1 MRCQNCGRELRNG
14 ARFCIACGAQHDENG
29 QLVGGGNQAGNQGGN
44 QDYNKTMMMG
54 STGFKQYS
62 EADNAQNFQQ
72 YDYDYANA
80 NMGNDV
86 NVQNT
91 SSKKK
96 ISPVLIICPIIIV
109 IALLVSVLGGKSKKS
124 TKKVGNSQSETTI
137 VKEENKDIKESVKEE
152 SAIKETSAI
161 ATISIAT
168 QSEPKEKI
176 HLKGYWSADA
186 DYFYIDGEMQKNLWV
201 EDYYVGSDGRKV
213 TNDWIDN
220 KYYVD
225 ATGKKA
231 RNEWIEFS
239 FYGEDGQKKSGFY
252 YVDEEGLKVTNKTID
267 GRYLDEVGCYWPNGE
282 EKNKDLKE
290 DSEEKE
296 TKELNKNDANAKESK
311 QETKKETEHETT
323 IIQTTIRE
331 TTTIAPIVNT
341 QNTNVVVP
349 ETTIQSV
356 NQQLNNTKAVASDG
370 KSVAYQ
376 ITEIAL
382 PDENITKYVN
392 LNVNDAK
399 YTNLAV
405 SVNEWNNNR
414 SHQGVNKDGS
424 ILGNTV
430 SMVYDISVERND
442 GKVFSIIETMSKYD
456 NGKLYDK
463 KRVCVTWDT
472 NSGEML
478 SLESVFNDEDKYK
491 EFADKAKSR
500 IKSSKN
506 SIEED
511 IYEEL
516 INSEDATDIFEYC
529 SWYMSN
535 TGIVLLFDKDKIG
548 SSKVDGISITLTY
561 SESGSNVKK
570 LLKTKYRY

>member
-29 QLVGGGNQAGNQGGN
+29 QLVGGGNQAGNLGSN

-109 IALLVSVLGGKSKKS
+109 IALLVSVVGGKSKKS

-290 DSEEKE
+290 ESEEKE
-296 TKELNKNDANAKESK
+296 TKESNKNDANAKESK

-341 QNTNVVVP
+341 QSTNVVVP

-392 LNVNDAK
+392 LNVNDTK
-399 YTNLAV
+399 YPNLAV

-529 SWYMSN
+529 TWYMSN

-561 SESGSNVKK
+561 SESGSNIKK

>member
-1 MRCQNCGRELRNG
+1 MRCQNCGRELKNG

-29 QLVGGGNQAGNQGGN
+29 QLVGSGNQINSQLGNQGSI
-44 QDYNKTMMMG
+44 DYNKTMMMG
-54 STGFKQYS
+54 NTGFKQYS
-62 EADNAQNFQQ
+62 EADNVQNFQQ
-72 YDYDYANA
+72 YDYNYANV
-80 NMGNDV
+80 NMENGENI
-86 NVQNT
+86 QNAT
-91 SSKKK
+91 AKKK
-96 ISPVLIICPIIIV
+96 ISPILIICPLIIV
-109 IALLVSVLGGKSKKS
+109 VALLVSLIGGKTKKT
-124 TKKVGNSQSETTI
+124 TKKVGSSQNETAI
-137 VKEENKDIKESVKEE
+137 VKEENIETKEPV
-152 SAIKETSAI
+152 KETSVI
-161 ATISIAT
+161 ATVSIAT
-168 QSEPKEKI
+168 QSEQKEKI
-176 HLKGYWSADA
+176 HLSGYWSADA

-296 TKELNKNDANAKESK
+296 TKESNKNDANAKESK

-341 QNTNVVVP
+341 QNINVVVP
-349 ETTIQSV
+349 ETTIQTV
-356 NQQLNNTKAVASDG
+356 NQQLNNTKEVASDG

-399 YTNLAV
+399 YPNLSL

-529 SWYMSN
+529 TWYMSN

-561 SESGSNVKK
+561 SESGSNIKK